1 MSKRMVVLFDIADE
15 SFHVFTRRDFDLLL
29 AEWKSEL
36 EEEFSID
43 TEHMNIYELVEAY
56 RGDETFIHTFEV

>member
-1 MSKRMVVLFDIADE
+1 MSKEMVVLFDIADE

-36 EEEFSID
+36 EEEFDID
-43 TEHMNIYELVEAY
+43 TEHMDIYELVEAY